1 MVRSTL
7 SRLATAVFGTPVL
20 MSRRASVIWSSVS
33 LRVHTWGGCPTR
45 SSDDRE
51 APPDHHCFF
60 AFRGSGDC
68 RAFFLDPVDDGARSA
83 RPAQA
88 SAVVRLLKVVSTNHS
103 QLARCATAIIALMR
117 EYWRF
122 ETA

>member
-1 MVRSTL
+1 MDGASREGHVLRAVPSL
-7 SRLATAVFGTPVL
+7 SITA
-20 MSRRASVIWSSVS
+20 S
-33 LRVHTWGGCPTR
+33 LRSEV
-45 SSDDRE
+45 
-51 APPDHHCFF
+51 
-60 AFRGSGDC
+60 GDC
-68 RAFFLDPVDDGARSA
+68 RAFLLDPVDEGARPA